1 MQNKL
6 KKEEWNWHPQFPIEN
21 NPIFVWPFDFKK
33 IIKWYIPM
41 WLTFSETIFCLLIAL
56 IFWNFL
62 QPTALAF
69 KEINFQLILY
79 IYLRNVGLTFFI
91 AGGLHFYLYYLRGQ
105 ENLLRYDTRDLSKGK
120 RFFLGSQLKDNIFW
134 TIISGVTIWT
144 LYEVLFMWSYANN
157 FIIHIFWKDDMFLF
171 CLVFFF
177 MFTWMS
183 IHFYFIHRLLHLPIL
198 YKLFHSVHH
207 RNTNI
212 GPWSGISMHPI
223 EHIFYF
229 SSVLIHFIIPS
240 HPLHILFH
248 LIVASQGAI
257 IGHAGFDA
265 IIFKKNK
272 KIALAHFY
280 HQLHHRYFECNYGA
294 LEVPFDLWFGTFHD
308 GTSKKEKHMRAKRFK
323 IHKN

>member
-1 MQNKL
+1 MQDKS

-21 NPIFVWPFDFKK
+21 NPIFLWPFDFKK
-33 IIKWYIPM
+33 IIKWYIPI

-105 ENLLRYDTRDLSKGK
+105 ENLLRYDIRDLSKGK

-157 FIIHIFWKDDMFLF
+157 FIIHIFWKEDMFLF

-183 IHFYFIHRLLHLPIL
+183 IHFYFIHRLLHSPIL
-198 YKLFHSVHH
+198 YKLFH
-207 RNTNI
+207 
-212 GPWSGISMHPI
+212 
-223 EHIFYF
+223 
-229 SSVLIHFIIPS
+229 
-240 HPLHILFH
+240 
-248 LIVASQGAI
+248 IVA
-257 IGHAGFDA
+257 
-265 IIFKKNK
+265 
-272 KIALAHFY
+272 
-280 HQLHHRYFECNYGA
+280 
-294 LEVPFDLWFGTFHD
+294 
-308 GTSKKEKHMRAKRFK
+308 
-323 IHKN
+323 